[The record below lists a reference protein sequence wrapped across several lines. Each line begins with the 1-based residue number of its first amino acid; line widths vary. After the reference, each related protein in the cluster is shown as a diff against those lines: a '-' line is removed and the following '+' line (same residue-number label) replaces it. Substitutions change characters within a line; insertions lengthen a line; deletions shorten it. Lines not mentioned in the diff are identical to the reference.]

1 MNKNYFSKVFALRI
15 LDLSSSTSLAPQ
27 TSPVLSV
34 VSYICSSMVMEER
47 CLASLCT
54 IPLHMLEMTINPLD
68 FTRHQRICQDGYC
81 VKQYLCFETFQT
93 FTHL

>member
-1 MNKNYFSKVFALRI
+1 MNKKYFSKVFALRI

-34 VSYICSSMVMEER
+34 VSYIYSTMVMEER

-54 IPLHMLEMTINPLD
+54 VPLHMLEMTINPLD
-68 FTRHQRICQDGYC
+68 FTRQQRICFSKMAT
-81 VKQYLCFETFQT
+81 V
-93 FTHL
+93 